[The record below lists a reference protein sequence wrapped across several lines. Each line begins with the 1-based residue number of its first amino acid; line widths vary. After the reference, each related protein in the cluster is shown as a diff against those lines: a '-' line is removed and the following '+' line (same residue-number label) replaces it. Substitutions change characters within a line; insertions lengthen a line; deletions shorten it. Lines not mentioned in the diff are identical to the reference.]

1 MRLLVFE
8 GNTWE
13 KFEAMK
19 AGNKENYRT
28 LCKILQS
35 LIQGDVTSGLERTE
49 QLQYNMDD
57 LWSKSISKTERVV
70 YKFDD
75 EYIYV
80 FAIGG

>member
-13 KFEAMK
+13 KYEALK
-19 AGNKENYRT
+19 ATNKKSFAN
-28 LCKILQS
+28 LCKALQS
-35 LIQGDVTSGLERTE
+35 MLNGDLTTGLEKTE
-49 QLQYNMDD
+49 QLEYNLED
-57 LWSKSISKTERVV
+57 LWSKSISDKERVI

-75 EYIYV
+75 EYIYI